1 MSEHSQTQI
10 SAVKKDKEEGS
21 EGERGKERRKEDICS
36 VNSGLKQ
43 IGTVENQ
50 MPSLNQT

>member
-21 EGERGKERRKEDICS
+21 ERKGGVIVKKDVLTLLYEVKS
-36 VNSGLKQ
+36 RVFF
-43 IGTVENQ
+43 
-50 MPSLNQT
+50 